1 MRKILLSSLAIAIPV
16 MAFAVSPEQTVEARR
31 GYFALVGTEFGPLV
45 AMAKGEMPYD
55 VAAAKAHAADLVAL
69 ATYTQDDLL
78 ASGPSM
84 AELPGKTRA
93 KATIYTDLPGYQ
105 AAGQAFYDAVIA
117 LDAVAGNGPEALA
130 PAVGK
135 LGGTCKGCHDDFRAK
150 DF

>member
-1 MRKILLSSLAIAIPV
+1 MRKILLTSLAIAIPV
-16 MAFAVSPEQTVEARR
+16 VAFAVSPEQTAEARR
-31 GYFALVGTEFGPLV
+31 GYFALVGTEFGPLA

-55 VAAAKAHAADLVAL
+55 AATAKAHAADLVTL

-78 ASGPSM
+78 VSGTSL

-93 KATIYTDLPGYQ
+93 EAAIFADLPGYQ

-117 LDAVAGNGPEALA
+117 LNAVAGDGPEALA